1 MGNFL
6 EQYHSRVSL
15 EQAVVATPR
24 GAVYK
29 GILSEAIRGQSYYL
43 TKTGGFS
50 PEPPSDGPFVKVG
63 YALNKTDLYVDI
75 KQYGELDRTVS

>member
-29 GILSEAIRGQSYYL
+29 GVLSDAHPGQLYYL
-43 TKTGGFS
+43 TKEGGFS
-50 PEPPSDGPFVKVG
+50 PDPPDEPPMVKVG

-75 KQYGELDRTVS
+75 KHYG